1 MTNRR
6 DFLKT
11 SLTGAVAG
19 LTLPAAFSASAA
31 QANSTLPKKWDLEAD
46 VVVLGFGGAGATTAI
61 VAAQNGASVVV
72 LEKNP
77 EDAHIS
83 NTRMSG
89 GIFHCPFKD
98 GDPKALKAYAKAMF
112 SGENIPWKEEGEIPE
127 YSDGLAQLWAD
138 LSPSNLEF
146 MQSLDPEFIGGSQPG
161 FDKASF
167 PDFPGAKDSRYN
179 AYRATYTKRMKNF
192 NQVSYKQPKA
202 ETSSG
207 EAFWL
212 CLAEGVKKQGDKIR
226 VVWEAP
232 ANELLKN
239 AKGEIVGAVAQ
250 HKGKKLFVRARK
262 AVVLCTGGYEYSPAM
277 RSAFLEG
284 PGKNGWAF
292 YGTTSNTGDGI
303 AMGMAVGA
311 GLQKVGKSAARVI
324 VPTQVTFNGLRLGSI
339 TPSVG
344 SPNSFVVDNFGKRY
358 EAETKVTDNPS
369 RHFFYKAAVQFD
381 ITSLSYPRTPSWMI
395 FDETLRASKP
405 LVGLGISV
413 VGYGLVDWDK
423 DNLKAIESGL
433 ILKAD
438 TIEELAEKIRNH
450 PENKSRMVPENLVET
465 VKRFNQF
472 CDDKKDADFGR
483 RAATLGKV
491 EKGPFY
497 AMPLVAG
504 GPNTKGGLLANAD
517 RQVLTWEGEPIPHL
531 YCVGEIASALKFVYQ
546 GGGNLTE
553 CLVYGRHCG
562 KLVAGLPNTKL

>member
-19 LTLPAAFSASAA
+19 LTLPAAFSASAT

-72 LEKNP
+72 LEKSP

-369 RHFFYKAAVQFD
+369 RYFFYKAAVQFD

-497 AMPLVAG
+497 A
-504 GPNTKGGLLANAD
+504 
-517 RQVLTWEGEPIPHL
+517 
-531 YCVGEIASALKFVYQ
+531 ASSCWWP
-546 GGGNLTE
+546 E
-553 CLVYGRHCG
+553 H
-562 KLVAGLPNTKL
+562 

>member
-19 LTLPAAFSASAA
+19 LTLPAAFSASAT

-369 RHFFYKAAVQFD
+369 RYFFYKAAVQFD

>member
-6 DFLKT
+6 EFLKGT
-11 SLTGAVAG
+11 VGGAVAS
-19 LTLPAAFSASAA
+19 LAVPSAFAA
-31 QANSTLPKKWDLEAD
+31 QANEKLPAKWDMTAD

-61 VAAQNGASVVV
+61 VAAQNGAKVIV

-77 EDAHIS
+77 QDAHIS

-98 GDPKALKAYAKAMF
+98 GDPKALKEYAKAMF
-112 SGENIPWKEEGEIPE
+112 SGENIEWKEEGEIPE

-138 LSPSNLEF
+138 LTPTNLEF

-167 PDFPGAKDSRYN
+167 PNFPGAKECRYN

-192 NQVSYKQPKA
+192 NQVSYKQPKL

-212 CLAEGVKKQGDKIR
+212 CLEEGVKKQGDKIK
-226 VVWEAP
+226 VVWESP
-232 ANELLKN
+232 AVELLKN
-239 AKGEIVGAVAQ
+239 AKGEIVGAVAM
-250 HKGKKLFVRARK
+250 HHGKKLFVRAKK
-262 AVVLCTGGYEYSPAM
+262 AVVICTGGYEYSREM

-284 PGKNGWAF
+284 PGINGWAF

-311 GLQKVGKSAARVI
+311 GLQKVGKAAARVI
-324 VPTQVTFNGLRLGSI
+324 VPTQVKFNGMRLGSI

-344 SPNSFVVDNFGKRY
+344 SPNSIVIDNFGKRY

-369 RHFFYKAAVQFD
+369 RYFFYKAAVQFD

-395 FDETLRASKP
+395 FDESLRASKP

-438 TIEELAEKIRNH
+438 SLEELAEKIYNH
-450 PENKSRMVPENLVET
+450 PENKKRMVKENLVET

-483 RAATLGKV
+483 RPATLGKI

-517 RQVLTWEGEPIPHL
+517 RQVLTWEGKPIPHL

-562 KLVAGLPNTKL
+562 KLVAGLPDSKV

>member
-1 MTNRR
+1 MT
-6 DFLKT
+6 
-11 SLTGAVAG
+11 
-19 LTLPAAFSASAA
+19 
-31 QANSTLPKKWDLEAD
+31 AD

-61 VAAQNGASVVV
+61 VAAQNGAKVIV

-77 EDAHIS
+77 QDAHIS

-98 GDPKALKAYAKAMF
+98 GDPKALKEYAKAMF
-112 SGENIPWKEEGEIPE
+112 SGENIEWKEEGEIPE
-127 YSDGLAQLWAD
+127 YSDDLAQVWAD

-167 PDFPGAKDSRYN
+167 PNFPGAKECRYN

-192 NQVSYKQPKA
+192 NQVSYKCPKN

-212 CLAEGVKKQGDKIR
+212 CLEEGVKKQGNKIK

-232 ANELLKN
+232 ACELLKN
-239 AKGEIVGAVAQ
+239 AKGEIVGAAAV
-250 HKGKKLFVRARK
+250 KGGKKFYVRAKK
-262 AVVLCTGGYEYSPAM
+262 AVVLCTGGYEYSRAM

-284 PGKNGWAF
+284 PGINGWAF

-303 AMGMAVGA
+303 SMGMAVGA
-311 GLQKVGKSAARVI
+311 GLQKAGKSAARVI
-324 VPTQVTFNGLRLGSI
+324 VPTQKRFNGMRLGSI
-339 TPSVG
+339 TPAVG
-344 SPNSFVVDNFGKRY
+344 STNSIVVDNFGKRY

-369 RHFFYKAAVQFD
+369 RYFFYKAAVQFD
-381 ITSLSYPRTPSWMI
+381 ISTLSYPRTPSWMI
-395 FDETLRASKP
+395 FDEKLRASKP

-413 VGYGLVDWDK
+413 VGYGMVDWDK

-450 PENKSRMVPENLVET
+450 PENKHRMVPANLVET
-465 VKRFNQF
+465 VERFNKF
-472 CDDKKDADFGR
+472 CDEKKDEDFGR
-483 RAATLGKV
+483 RPATLGKIAQ
-491 EKGPFY
+491 GPFY

-517 RQVLTWEGEPIPHL
+517 REVLTWEGKPIPHL

-562 KLVAGLPNTKL
+562 KIVAKLPDTAV